1 LKVNAEVL
9 KTPNTGVIDGK
20 PNKDNEYG
28 V

>member
-9 KTPNTGVIDGK
+9 KTPGVNEGK
-20 PNKDNEYG
+20 PPKENDSG

>member
-9 KTPNTGVIDGK
+9 KTPGVNEGK
-20 PNKDNEYG
+20 PPKENDMG

>member
-9 KTPNTGVIDGK
+9 KTPGVNEGK
-20 PNKDNEYG
+20 PQKENDSG